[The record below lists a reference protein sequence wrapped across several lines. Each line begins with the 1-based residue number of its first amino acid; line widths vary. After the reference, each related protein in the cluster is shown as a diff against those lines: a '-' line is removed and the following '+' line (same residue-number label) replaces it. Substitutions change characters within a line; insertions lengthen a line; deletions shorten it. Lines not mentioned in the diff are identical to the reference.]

1 MLTRRHLRVKV
12 MQALYAYQKSEDA
25 ALAVGEKFLL
35 QSLDRV
41 YDLYIHE
48 MSLLLELHTAVLKR
62 IDEGRKKKLP
72 AQEDLQPNLRFAENP
87 VMLQLGRNAL
97 LSANIIRRKIDW
109 NDHAELVRRTYNR
122 ILQDPDFMTYMEAD
136 EVSFRDHKR
145 IVQHIFDHYLLDN
158 EDFEFVFEEKSI
170 FWVNDFEQVGTMVG
184 RTLNDFRENDE
195 QGGPLVDLYTDHEED
210 RQFLLDL
217 FRKTATHNA
226 DLTKIVADNT
236 KNWET
241 DRIASIDI
249 LLLKMAICEFMHLPS
264 IPTKVTMNEYIEI
277 AKEYSTPK
285 SKAFINGILDKTL
298 GELKEQGKVKKAGK
312 GLIGG

>member
-1 MLTRRHLRVKV
+1 
-12 MQALYAYQKSEDA
+12 MQALYAYQRSEGSP
-25 ALAVGEKFLL
+25 LAVGEKFLL

-48 MSLLLELHTAVLKR
+48 ISLLLEVHNAALKR
-62 IDEGRKKKLP
+62 IEEGKKKRLP
-72 AQEDLQPNLRFAENP
+72 AQEDLQPNLRFAMNP
-87 VMLQLGRNAL
+87 VMLQLANNAL
-97 LSANIIRRKIDW
+97 LHANISRRKIDW
-109 NDHAELVRRTYNR
+109 ADHAELIRRTYNK
-122 ILQDPDFMTYMEAD
+122 ILQDTDFMAYMDAEQA
-136 EVSFRDHKR
+136 SYRDHKR
-145 IVQHIFDHYLLDN
+145 IIQHIFDHYLLDN

-170 FWVNDFEQVGTMVG
+170 FWVNDFEQIGTMVG
-184 RTLNDFRENDE
+184 RTLNEFKESDG
-195 QGGPLVDLYTDHEED
+195 QGGSLVDLYTDHEED

-226 DLTKIVADNT
+226 ELTKIVADHT

-249 LLLKMAICEFMHLPS
+249 LLLKMAICEFMYMPS
-264 IPTKVTMNEYIEI
+264 VPTKVTMNEYIEI

-298 GELKEQGKVKKAGK
+298 VELKAQGHVKKAGK